1 MATIPAYARAE
12 SPRAGATIIRPDFTA
27 IENFIK
33 ANQESRARVAEGMDL
48 LVRTMAYLVK
58 GYAQQKSMGPVAPN
72 KRSVPALAGRI
83 PVQRITGA
91 YFAGWQVRRVGQAR
105 YLITNS
111 SKEAYLIETGLYQRV
126 RRPILKMS
134 LIAMLKFMEASRT
147 EQRFLPSLIGYRRDS
162 SGRFANVPIGQ
173 RLMGTDTLGG
183 MAGPRGAD
191 DRPAAFLP

>member
-33 ANQESRARVAEGMDL
+33 ANKESRARVAEGMDL

-111 SKEAYLIETGLYQRV
+111 SKEAYLIETGLYQRT

-147 EQRFLPSLIGYRRDS
+147 EQRFLPSLIGFRRDA
-162 SGRFANVPIGQ
+162 SGKYANVPIGQ